1 MSYGFDNPA
10 LRYHVIDASGELAST
25 VDIDLPAPVMLHDM
39 GLTASRVVLFDLPVL
54 FDLELALQG
63 VSLPFRWRP
72 DNGARVGLLPRAGT
86 ASDVVWIDVEPCFV
100 YHPLNAFDDGD
111 RVVIDLVVHDHAFA
125 EDGEPVSDRPRLER
139 WTIDPE
145 ARNGPHRDDRR
156 PRHGVPTRRRTTHG
170 PPPPLRLHDR
180 RILGARPGRA
190 GR

>member
-1 MSYGFDNPA
+1 
-10 LRYHVIDASGELAST
+10 
-25 VDIDLPAPVMLHDM
+25 MLHDM

-54 FDLELALQG
+54 FDLELALQS

-125 EDGEPVSDRPRLER
+125 EDGEPLSDRPRLER
-139 WTIDPE
+139 WTIDPRH
-145 ARNGPHRDDRR
+145 ARSSPRR
-156 PRHGVPTRRRTTHG
+156 STIAARSSHAGTNDSLAAATATATRSAHPRCATW
-170 PPPPLRLHDR
+170 
-180 RILGARPGRA
+180 AR
-190 GR
+190 